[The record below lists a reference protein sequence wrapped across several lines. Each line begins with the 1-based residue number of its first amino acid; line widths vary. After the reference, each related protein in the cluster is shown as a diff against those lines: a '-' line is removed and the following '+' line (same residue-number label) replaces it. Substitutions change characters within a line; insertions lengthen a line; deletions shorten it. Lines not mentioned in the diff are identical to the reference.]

1 MTNKLNDDY
10 RAGKSLY
17 HKAGSPIYTSTQ
29 AGIAD
34 LEHDLE
40 NIQNA
45 INQIK
50 KKLVWLS
57 YDSKFH
63 TTAIEE
69 EVTN

>member
-1 MTNKLNDDY
+1 MANKSMNDNY
-10 RAGKSLY
+10 EVGQR
-17 HKAGSPIYTSTQ
+17 IYKSTQ